1 MRKTGDRIAM
11 DYGTLIPFV
20 PIMKQCLQQSRKKK
34 EKTLCESE
42 NDTATISKR
51 KKKPDMY

>member
-20 PIMKQCLQQSRKKK
+20 PIMKQCLQQSREKKK
-34 EKTLCESE
+34 ENMRESE
-42 NDTATISKR
+42 NDTATISNR
-51 KKKPDMY
+51 KKTICIR